1 MWNNKTIAV
10 VLPTYNEHLSIAE
23 CITRFEALGIVD
35 HVIVVNNNAHPDTSP
50 AVAATGAIEVFEAEQ
65 GYGAAIQRGLDEA
78 LALGVDLI
86 SICEP
91 DGTFDPEDLL
101 KLLPYTKD
109 VEVVF
114 GSRTIQ
120 EFILSG
126 ANMGTFLKWGNWAVA
141 KIVEV
146 LFNTIYLSDVG
157 CTFRIMSRSVV
168 EQIQP
173 NFERK
178 GSAFGFEM
186 MLHVI
191 SQRISFV
198 QLPLNYNPRVGK
210 SSVTGST
217 WKTFVLGMEMFS
229 MCFTYRARRSRI

>member
-1 MWNNKTIAV
+1 MWNNQSIAV

-23 CITRFEALGIVD
+23 CINRFEALGIVD
-35 HVIVVNNNAHPDTSP
+35 HIIVVNNNAHPATSP
-50 AVAATGAIEVFEAEQ
+50 AVAATSAIEVFESEQ
-65 GYGAAIQRGLDEA
+65 GYGAAIQRGLKEA
-78 LALGVDLI
+78 MALNVDLI

-101 KLLPYTKD
+101 KLLPYTGD

-157 CTFRIMSRSVV
+157 CTFRVMSRAAV
-168 EQIQP
+168 EQIEP
-173 NFERK
+173 SFEKK

-186 MLHVI
+186 MLHVV

-198 QLPLNYNPRVGK
+198 QLPLNYKPRVGQ
-210 SSVTGST
+210 SSVTGSR
-217 WKTFVLGMEMFS
+217 WKTLVLGIEMFG
-229 MCFTYRARRSRI
+229 MCFTSRARRSRK